1 MGLHISH
8 TPTIIG
14 TKLEKTQND
23 NIEENEAELLLSA
36 PAKIIKKEKRKQ
48 LCCLGIQLRGGAPMG
63 ELPMD

>member
-1 MGLHISH
+1 MSIIYCKMIARECFMGLHISH

-36 PAKIIKKEKRKQ
+36 PAKIIKKEKENSY
-48 LCCLGIQLRGGAPMG
+48 AA
-63 ELPMD
+63 

>member
-36 PAKIIKKEKRKQ
+36 PAKIIKKENSY
-48 LCCLGIQLRGGAPMG
+48 AA
-63 ELPMD
+63 

>member
-36 PAKIIKKEKRKQ
+36 PAKKIKKEKENSY
-48 LCCLGIQLRGGAPMG
+48 AA
-63 ELPMD
+63 

>member
-14 TKLEKTQND
+14 TKLEKTPND
-23 NIEENEAELLLSA
+23 NIEENEAELLVSA
-36 PAKIIKKEKRKQ
+36 PAKIIKKRKRKQ
-48 LCCLGIQLRGGAPMG
+48 LCCLGIQLRVEAPMG

>member
-1 MGLHISH
+1 MIARAKRMFHGFTHFS

-36 PAKIIKKEKRKQ
+36 PAKIIKKEKENSY
-48 LCCLGIQLRGGAPMG
+48 AA
-63 ELPMD
+63 

>member
-23 NIEENEAELLLSA
+23 IEENEAELLLSA
-36 PAKIIKKEKRKQ
+36 PAKIIKKEKENSY
-48 LCCLGIQLRGGAPMG
+48 AA
-63 ELPMD
+63 